1 MPDGRFVWITREMR
15 DVLAKSDFTATASHM
30 IAARWDAA
38 PADPVE
44 AAVNAY
50 VDFDQRG
57 SLEQQFAHVLAA
69 LGLPS
74 SDETAG

>member
-1 MPDGRFVWITREMR
+1 MPDGRFVWITREQR
-15 DVLAKSDFTATASHM
+15 DMLLRWNRIGTPSRIV
-30 IAARWDAA
+30 AAWDAA

-57 SLEQQFAHVLAA
+57 SLEQQFAHVLAT

-74 SDETAG
+74 SDETTG